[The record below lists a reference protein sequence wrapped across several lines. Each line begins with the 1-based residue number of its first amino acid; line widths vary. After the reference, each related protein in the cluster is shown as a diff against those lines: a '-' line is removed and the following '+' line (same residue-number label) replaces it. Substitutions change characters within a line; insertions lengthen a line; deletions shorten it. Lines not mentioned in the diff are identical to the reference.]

1 MLISTKGRY
10 ALRVMKACPAERLRQ
25 VKISLAAG
33 NPMEQQDGGMRTRFS
48 GGIEYGQQPAPLAGN
63 QNPVDIRAAV
73 AAVPRSL
80 TSRKHAHSQ

>member
-1 MLISTKGRY
+1 MFTFRKIKPLFISM
-10 ALRVMKACPAERLRQ
+10 AV
-25 VKISLAAG
+25 SLGAGLFSWLLAG